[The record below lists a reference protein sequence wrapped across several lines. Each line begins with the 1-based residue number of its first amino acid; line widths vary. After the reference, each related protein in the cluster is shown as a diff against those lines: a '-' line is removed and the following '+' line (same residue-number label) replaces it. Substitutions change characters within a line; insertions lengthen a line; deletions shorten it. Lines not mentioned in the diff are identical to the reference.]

1 MTSRPSAETA
11 SQLQH
16 TDLAANQL
24 RKLILSETSLQTATL
39 FSAQMLSTLLNGASS
54 VLTARWLGS
63 ENFGVY
69 LFCYI
74 SVIQFLGY
82 FFEFGVAAAGARL
95 LALERGTDG
104 ERRVLGGMLALGVGI
119 GVLHSVTVAL
129 ISGVVDLVFNTS
141 VRTLLLQS
149 AAFCAVI
156 PLQFFLEQACQGLNR
171 IKELAL
177 LRVILP
183 ATSFALIAAT
193 VLFEH
198 LNVRDALWATLAG
211 VALGCVT
218 VGGLLKPSFAGL
230 GASVRRILSETRR
243 FGLDIYFGRVTTMA
257 STKLDTLLIPGLLGA
272 RMFGF
277 YGIAQKFAEPLANL
291 SRSMSITRFKVFA
304 NDTAV
309 KPMILRFNVLLLVC
323 GGLGLVLIGPHLLVF
338 FYSGEYAP
346 AAGLLLPFALGA
358 FFGGLYQPYNSF
370 LSAHGRG
377 GELRNISFLMSAV
390 NCLSLFYII
399 PRYGLQ
405 GGAWMVAVAS
415 ALNFTLHYY
424 YYCVFVKLMA
434 PQQRLTLVDLSN
446 DPAAARS
453 YVESRYGGYELEELG
468 KEELK
473 TGSKLQWLLRL
484 RQQRRDVF
492 LIFSDR
498 LEWQTRRTPMLIF
511 GLLAGA
517 RECLLVDCHG
527 KLVRRTRWTVLLLEL
542 PHLVFE
548 AVSSALVVL
557 LSWLL
562 TWLLEVVVALVP
574 FRVRR
579 WQGNNQPSLIF
590 IRTTPTSGAQ
600 TGGSNSHIVGFTSGA
615 LAEGCSVS
623 FISNDA
629 ISGINKDRSP
639 IEVIEPSALFNANR
653 MIFELWNNLTFT
665 VRALA
670 RVKRQSPDFI
680 YQRYSRFSWA
690 GVAISRL
697 TGVPLI
703 LEYNGSEVWIGRHW
717 DDVSLLWLLER
728 FERLNLAAAQL
739 VFVVSDVE
747 RQNLLKAGV
756 DDARI
761 RVNPN
766 GVDPE
771 VFKPDC
777 GGERVRRRLGLER
790 KIIIGF
796 VGTFGPWHGV
806 LVIAEAVKRLASD
819 CHFLLIGEGSLKA
832 RVEQMVREN
841 GKEAMV
847 TFTGRLSH
855 KQVPSYL
862 DACDILVSP
871 HVPMEDGSDFF
882 GSPTKLFE
890 YMAMA
895 KPIVASRLGQIAD
908 VLEHGRTGLLIT
920 PGSVD
925 ELVASIELLAQDGH
939 LRETLGSN
947 ARSEAC
953 ATYTWRKNAARVIE
967 AFKRLE

>member
-1 MTSRPSAETA
+1 MRQLGVTEATR
-11 SQLQH
+11 QLQLE
-16 TDLAANQL
+16 DSGQI
-24 RKLILSETSLQTATL
+24 RRLILSETSLQTATL

-63 ENFGVY
+63 ERFGIY

-82 FFEFGVAAAGARL
+82 FFEFGIAAAGARL

-104 ERRVLGGMLALGVGI
+104 ERRILGGMLVLGLAVGI
-119 GVLHSVTVAL
+119 LLSATVAL
-129 ISGVVDLVFNTS
+129 LSGTIDLIFNTS
-141 VRTLLLQS
+141 VRSLLLQS
-149 AAFCAVI
+149 AVFCVVI
-156 PLQFFLEQACQGLNR
+156 PLQFFLEQACQGLNK

-183 ATSFALIAAT
+183 ATSFALITAI

-198 LNVRDALWATLAG
+198 LSVRDALWATLAG

-218 VGGLLKPSFAGL
+218 VGLLLRPSFTGL
-230 GASVRRILSETRR
+230 STSISRILSETNR
-243 FGLDIYFGRVTTMA
+243 FGLDIYFGRITTMA
-257 STKLDTLLIPGLLGA
+257 STKLDTLIIPGLLGA

-277 YGIAQKFAEPLANL
+277 YGIAQKFTEPLANL
-291 SRSMSITRFKVFA
+291 SRSMSITRFKAFA

-309 KPMILRFNVLLLVC
+309 KPAILQFNMLLLIC
-323 GGLGLVLIGPHLLVF
+323 GVLGLVVLGPYLLIF
-338 FYSGEYAP
+338 FYSGEYAT

-377 GELRNISFLMSAV
+377 GELRNISFLMGAV

-399 PRYGLQ
+399 PRYGLR

-424 YYCVFVKLMA
+424 YYFIFVRLMA
-434 PQQRLTLVDLSN
+434 LRRLTLVDLSN
-446 DPAAARS
+446 DPVAARHYIETHYS
-453 YVESRYGGYELEELG
+453 GYEIEQID

-473 TGSKLQWLLRL
+473 AGSKLRWLLQL
-484 RQQRRDVF
+484 RQERREVF

-498 LEWQTRRTPMLIF
+498 LEWQTRRTPMLLF
-511 GLLAGA
+511 GLLTGA

-527 KLVRRTRWTVLLLEL
+527 KMVRRTRSTVLLLEL

-548 AVSSALVVL
+548 AFGSTIVVL
-557 LSWLL
+557 ISWLL
-562 TWLLEVVVALVP
+562 TSLLEFIVALRH
-574 FRVRR
+574 FRVER
-579 WQGNNQPSLIF
+579 WQGSGQPSLVF

-600 TGGSNSHIVGFTSGA
+600 TGGSNSHIVGFTTGA

-623 FISNDA
+623 FISNDS
-629 ISGINKDRSP
+629 ISGINRESSP

-653 MIFELWNNLTFT
+653 MVFELWNNLTFT
-665 VRALA
+665 MRALR
-670 RVKRQSPDFI
+670 RVKRRQPDFI
-680 YQRYSRFSWA
+680 YQRYSRFNWT

-697 TGVPLI
+697 TGIPLI

-739 VFVVSDVE
+739 IFVVSEVE
-747 RQNLLKAGV
+747 RQNLLKMGV
-756 DDARI
+756 DDKRI

-777 GGERVRRRLGLER
+777 GGAEVRQALNLEQSL
-790 KIIIGF
+790 IIGF

-806 LVIAEAVKRLASD
+806 LVLAEAIARLEPP
-819 CHFLLIGEGSLKA
+819 CHFLLIGEGSLKG
-832 RVEQMVREN
+832 RVEQAVRES
-841 GKEAMV
+841 GKSAMV

-855 KQVPSYL
+855 RQVPAYL

-908 VLEHGRTGLLIT
+908 VLEDGRTGLLIT

-925 ELVASIELLAQDGH
+925 ELVKSIELLIGNSS
-939 LRETLGSN
+939 LRAALGSE
-947 ARSEAC
+947 ARRVVCSC
-953 ATYTWRKNAARVIE
+953 YTWRKNAARVIE
-967 AFKRLE
+967 AFKNLEC

>member
-1 MTSRPSAETA
+1 MRPLGAATP
-11 SQLQH
+11 QLQS
-16 TDLAANQL
+16 TNPTI
-24 RKLILSETSLQTATL
+24 RRLILSETSLQTVTL

-63 ENFGVY
+63 EGFGVY

-82 FFEFGVAAAGARL
+82 FFEFGIAAAGARL

-104 ERRVLGGMLALGVGI
+104 ERRILGGMLTLGLTVG
-119 GVLHSVTVAL
+119 LLLSTTVAL
-129 ISGVVDLVFNTS
+129 ISGAVDLIFNTS
-141 VRTLLLQS
+141 VRKLLLQS
-149 AAFCAVI
+149 AVFCAVV

-198 LNVRDALWATLAG
+198 LSVRDALWATLAG
-211 VALGCVT
+211 VALGCAT
-218 VGGLLKPSFAGL
+218 VGLLLRPSFVGL
-230 GASVRRILSETRR
+230 GTSIHRILSETRR

-257 STKLDTLLIPGLLGA
+257 STKLDTLIIPGLLGA

-277 YGIAQKFAEPLANL
+277 YGIAQKFSEPLANL
-291 SRSMSITRFKVFA
+291 SRSMSITRFKAFA
-304 NDTAV
+304 NDTSV
-309 KPMILRFNVLLLVC
+309 KPMIVQFNIMLLICGVLGLTFLGPYLLV
-323 GGLGLVLIGPHLLVF
+323 L

-346 AAGLLLPFALGA
+346 AARLLLPFALGA

-377 GELRNISFLMSAV
+377 GELRNISFLMGAV

-405 GGAWMVAVAS
+405 GGAWMVTVAS

-424 YYCVFVKLMA
+424 YYRAFVQLTDPIK
-434 PQQRLTLVDLSN
+434 RITLVDLSN
-446 DPAAARS
+446 DPVAARQ
-453 YVESRYGGYELEELG
+453 YIESHYSGYELEQVD

-473 TGSKLQWLLRL
+473 AGSKLRWLLRL
-484 RQQRRDVF
+484 RQERREVF

-498 LEWQTRRTPMLIF
+498 LEWQTRRTPMLLF
-511 GLLAGA
+511 GLLTGA

-527 KLVRRTRWTVLLLEL
+527 KMVRRTRWTVLLLEL
-542 PHLVFE
+542 PHLIFE
-548 AVSSALVVL
+548 VVSSTIVVL
-557 LSWLL
+557 VSWLL
-562 TWLLEVVVALVP
+562 TWLLELVVALRP
-574 FRVRR
+574 FRVKR
-579 WQGNNQPSLIF
+579 WQGSGQPSLVF

-600 TGGSNSHIVGFTSGA
+600 TGGSNSHIVGFTNGA

-629 ISGINKDRSP
+629 ISGVNKERSP
-639 IEVIEPSALFNANR
+639 IDVIEPSALFNANR

-665 VRALA
+665 LRALG
-670 RVKRQSPDFI
+670 RVKRQKPDFI

-697 TGVPLI
+697 TGIPLI

-747 RQNLLKAGV
+747 RKNLLKMGV
-756 DDARI
+756 DDSRI

-771 VFKPDC
+771 VFKPNC
-777 GGERVRRRLGLER
+777 GGSEVRRALHLED
-790 KIIIGF
+790 KLVIGF

-806 LVIAEAVKRLASD
+806 LVIAEAIARLEPP

-832 RVEQMVREN
+832 RVEQMVRES

-862 DACDILVSP
+862 DACDILISP

-908 VLEHGRTGLLIT
+908 VLEDGRTGLLIT
-920 PGSVD
+920 PARAD
-925 ELVASIELLAQDGH
+925 ELVKGIKLLAQDKS
-939 LRETLGSN
+939 LSTSLGN
-947 ARSEAC
+947 AARQKVQNS
-953 ATYTWRKNAARVIE
+953 YTWRKNASRVIE
-967 AFKRLE
+967 AFKQLE